1 MRVHYFHESEN
12 PNHYALAALGVD
24 GPVWADLSDR
34 FGRWRTA
41 LRVRHRLPLAREP
54 RARDL
59 LAGGSGWRPFANPAR
74 RLTLEQGAL
83 AFLDG
88 LRAIEDA
95 SRSLGGIRAASVC
108 LPKRYGQDCR
118 RSALV
123 TLLEQLHA
131 PAARDGRHDC
141 LIFDQ
146 GWKGLATRVCDQV
159 AAPDPVPHRHRA
171 PGDGAAVYT
180 DCAAPFVGAPHFRK
194 YGEDRLLLA
203 ANLVAHAR
211 LLQEEEPTPEALS
224 LGLYRSYDVLD
235 HAVGG
240 RVWPRQTVD
249 GGLT

>member
-1 MRVHYFHESEN
+1 MRIHYIHESEN
-12 PNHYALAALGVD
+12 PDHYALAALGVD

-41 LRVRHRLPLAREP
+41 LRVRHRITPAREP

-59 LAGGSGWRPFANPAR
+59 LAGGSWWRPFANPAR
-74 RLTLEQGAL
+74 RLTLEQGAA

-95 SRSLGGIRAASVC
+95 ARVLGGIRAASVC
-108 LPKRYGQDCR
+108 LPKRYGKNHR
-118 RSALV
+118 RAALV
-123 TLLEQLHA
+123 TLLGQLHA
-131 PAARDGRHDC
+131 AADRDGRHDC

-146 GWKGLATRVCDQV
+146 GWKGIATRVCHQV
-159 AAPDPVPHRHRA
+159 ADT
-171 PGDGAAVYT
+171 Y
-180 DCAAPFVGAPHFRK
+180 FRK

-211 LLQEEEPTPEALS
+211 LLQEGKPSPEAAS
-224 LGLYRSYDVLD
+224 LGLHRSHDILD